1 MKVLG
6 IETATGLGG
15 VALIE
20 GETLR
25 AEYRLEMTMMHA
37 ERLMVLIDRVLRD
50 SGRSL
55 DDLDVLAV
63 SIGPGSFTGLRVAVN
78 TVKGLVVGKPIPV
91 AAVPTLEA
99 MAWNASGGGCV
110 VCPMIDAKKGEVY
123 AALFSSEAGGGL
135 KRVMEDQ
142 VISPE
147 ALCEHLSKLSGP
159 PTVFLGDGA
168 SRYREVLRK
177 RLGPRS
183 VFAPAPLWSALPS
196 IVARLGLQRIE
207 RGEGSDARTLVPS
220 YLRRADAEV
229 NWEKGVTPRKLN
241 LKRNRNQLRE
251 HGEREGE
258 APSGSASESEDRA
271 LPVRARGVGASE
283 EQSPHGS
290 PQQIDGDAS
299 PYKSGR

>member
-6 IETATGLGG
+6 IETATGVGG

-20 GETLR
+20 GETVR

-37 ERLMVLIDRVLRD
+37 ERLMVLIDRVLGD

-55 DDLDVLAV
+55 DDLDALAV

-78 TVKGLVVGKPIPV
+78 TVKGLAIGKPIPV

-99 MAWNASGGGCV
+99 MAWNASAGGCA

-123 AALFSSEAGGGL
+123 AALFSSESGGGL
-135 KRVMEDQ
+135 KRMMEDRI
-142 VISPE
+142 ISPE
-147 ALCEHLSKLSGP
+147 ALCDHLSKSSGSP
-159 PTVFLGDGA
+159 IVFLGDGA
-168 SRYREVLRK
+168 SRYREILQK

-183 VFAPAPLWSALPS
+183 VFAPAPLSGVLPS

-207 RGEGSDARTLVPS
+207 RGETSDARTLVPV

-229 NWEKGVTPRKLN
+229 NWEKGVVPKKLN
-241 LKRNRNQLRE
+241 LKRNRNQLSE
-251 HGEREGE
+251 QGEREGE
-258 APSGSASESEDRA
+258 APSGSASESKDRA

-283 EQSPHGS
+283 ERSPARAPTENG
-290 PQQIDGDAS
+290 DDAS
-299 PYKSGR
+299 PYKSNR